1 MKTAL
6 CVPTRNAARWAP
18 AFLQALEGQSLRDYQ
33 ALAIDSSSDDGSA
46 ELFAAA
52 GFRVHPIDP
61 GEFNHGAT
69 RRLAAGLCPEA
80 EILVFMTQDAI
91 LAAPDSLARLVDAFN
106 DPLVGAAYG
115 RQLPRPG
122 APPVEEHARFF
133 NYPPRSAV
141 KTAAD
146 IPRLGLKTAFIS
158 NSFAAYR
165 RAALAGV
172 DGFPE
177 NVIIGEDTHAAARM
191 LRAGWKIA
199 YRAAAAVVH
208 SHAYSW
214 PQEWRRY
221 FDTGVFHARHPWLR
235 ESFGAAEGEGWRFLR
250 SEIAHLG
257 RRAPGL
263 IPAALLRT
271 GIRYLGFRTG
281 LAERF
286 LPVYLKRRM
295 SAQKTF
301 WGR

>member
-1 MKTAL
+1 MKLAL
-6 CVPTRNAARWAP
+6 CLPICNAAGTAS
-18 AFLQALEGQSLRDYQ
+18 AFLEALRGQT
-33 ALAIDSSSDDGSA
+33 LAPDDLVAVDSSTADSGA
-46 ELFAAA
+46 ALFAAA

-61 GEFNHGAT
+61 GEFNHGAS
-69 RRLAAGLCPEA
+69 RRLAVALCPEA

-91 LAAPDSLARLVDAFN
+91 LAAPDSLARLVDAFM

-115 RQLPRPG
+115 RQLPRPE
-122 APPVEEHARFF
+122 ANPFEEHARLF

-141 KTAAD
+141 RTAAD